1 MQEHDTLQGGMRF
14 GRDGNGAVVYVH
26 TDTLPDW
33 VPVAGEGRVLS
44 TYSDGRRDVI
54 TALEHLESATTAD
67 IVEHPAVDIGR
78 RQVFTHLERLCESG
92 RLEREQDRRD
102 GRRLVWFDD
111 GLHEVNE
118 HGDAE
123 LSPVKIGEIDAE
135 KVREVGRS
143 VYYTWDF
150 RNLAAG
156 RRPGGAP
163 GESTGR
169 VDAPSGGTTPDTPP
183 DPAD

>member
-1 MQEHDTLQGGMRF
+1 MREHDTLQAGMRF
-14 GRDGNGAVVYVH
+14 GRDGNGAVVYIH

-44 TYSDGRRDVI
+44 TYSDGMRDVI

-78 RQVFTHLERLCESG
+78 RQVFTHLESLCERG
-92 RLEREQDRRD
+92 RLERTQDRRD
-102 GRRLVWFDD
+102 GRRLVWFDS
-111 GLHEVNE
+111 GLHEINE

-123 LSPVKIGEIDAE
+123 LSPVKIDDIAAE
-135 KVREVGRS
+135 NLREVGRS
-143 VYYTWDF
+143 VYYTWGF
-150 RNLAAG
+150 RNLADDGGAD
-156 RRPGGAP
+156 GAP
-163 GESTGR
+163 GGSTR
-169 VDAPSGGTTPDTPP
+169 PVDAPSAETTPDTPP